1 MKKSTK
7 ASLIIFIV
15 TFIVGYVM
23 ASFIPDEILA
33 YSTLNGSILCVLSDG
48 VAKAVG
54 MRSIVAVAIALAV
67 TLLVRIVDSE
77 PSEEEKEKKPTTKK
91 VTKKTTKK
99 EN

>member
-15 TFIVGYVM
+15 TFLVGYVM
-23 ASFIPDEILA
+23 ASFIPDELLS
-33 YSTLNGSILCVLSDG
+33 YSTLNGSILSFLGSS

-54 MRSIVAVAIALAV
+54 MRTVLSVAIALAV
-67 TLLVRIVDSE
+67 TLLVRIIDTE
-77 PSEEEKEKKPTTKK
+77 DKKEV

-99 EN
+99 EAK

>member
-33 YSTLNGSILCVLSDG
+33 YSTLNGSILCALSDG

-54 MRSIVAVAIALAV
+54 MRTIVSVAIALAV

-77 PSEEEKEKKPTTKK
+77 PDE
-91 VTKKTTKK
+91 
-99 EN
+99 